1 MVAEEILMILCVDM
15 GNTDITVGIYADDRL
30 ITTFRTATDKKK
42 SSDEYER
49 LLSDFVVN
57 KKLLQ
62 ENFTGAILC
71 SVVPSLTSTVKKAIA
86 AAFEVEPLI
95 VGKGVKNGLA
105 IRTDNPSEMGAD
117 LVADSVGGIVAYGYP
132 LLIADLG
139 TATKLMVIDKSGALI
154 GAVITPGLKL
164 SVMAL
169 VGATAQLPDISL
181 ERPKKIIGKNTSDSM
196 NSGAIYGTSEMI
208 KGLAS
213 EMEKE
218 LGYPCKRVVTGGFSS
233 FVKDLLEDFTFNPNL
248 ILDGLLAIYQKNE
261 VKKDEK

>member
-1 MVAEEILMILCVDM
+1 MILCVDM

-30 ITTFRTATDKKK
+30 ITTFRTATDRKK

-49 LLSDFVVN
+49 LLSDFVIN

-62 ENFTGAILC
+62 ERFIGAIMC
-71 SVVPSLTSTVKKAIA
+71 SVVPSLTLTVKKAIA

-105 IRTDNPSEMGAD
+105 IRTDNPCEVGAD
-117 LVADSVGGIVAYGYP
+117 LVADSVGGIVTYGYP

-139 TATKLMVIDKSGALI
+139 TATKLMVIDKSGSLI
-154 GAVITPGLKL
+154 GVVITPGLKL
-164 SVMAL
+164 SVLAL

-181 ERPKKIIGKNTSDSM
+181 DRPKKIIGKNTSDSM
-196 NSGAIYGTSEMI
+196 NSGAIYGTAEMI
-208 KGLAS
+208 KGLAH

-218 LGYPCKRVVTGGFSS
+218 LGYPCKHVVTGGFSS
-233 FVKDLLEDFTFNPNL
+233 FVKDLLEDFTFNQNL
-248 ILDGLLAIYQKNE
+248 ILDGLLAIYHKNE
-261 VKKDEK
+261 VQKDEK